1 MASPLGKAVE
11 FLRDFGLFDVILPF
25 LLVFTITYAVLE
37 KTRIL
42 GTIKVHGSDDVD
54 DVIPNKN
61 LNSMVSFVVAL
72 LVVATANIVR
82 AINESLP
89 NIILLLVASFSFLLL
104 IGIFLKD
111 AMDFPSQHKR
121 WNYAFVIIMF
131 IGVVLIFL
139 NAIYIDLA
147 GQEVS
152 VLEYGIDWIIKNWSG
167 TVFGSIVVLIVV
179 VIAIMFI
186 TRGTKT
192 EKEGR

>member
-42 GTIKVHGSDDVD
+42 GTIKVLGSD

-89 NIILLLVASFSFLLL
+89 NIILLLVASLSFLLL

-111 AMDFPSQHKR
+111 EMDFPSQHKH

-131 IGVVLIFL
+131 IGVILIFL

-167 TVFGSIVVLIVV
+167 TIFGSIVVLIVV